1 MRGEGGGRERGVGG
15 GGSGGGGGGGGR
27 DRGVYRLRK
36 KGRKGELSWW
46 LGWMD
51 GD

>member
-15 GGSGGGGGGGGR
+15 GGSGSGGR
-27 DRGVYRLRK
+27 VRGVYRLRK

-46 LGWMD
+46 LGWMG